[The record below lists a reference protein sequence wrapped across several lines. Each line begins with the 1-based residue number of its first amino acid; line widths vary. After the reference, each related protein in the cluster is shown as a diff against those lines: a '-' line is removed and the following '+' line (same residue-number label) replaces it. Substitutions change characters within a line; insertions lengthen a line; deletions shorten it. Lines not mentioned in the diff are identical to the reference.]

1 VILTQL
7 WLPLQVPPFFSP
19 LVLVCVVFLLLVCRL
34 VHRMTLK
41 NSFAADIEKEN
52 GSVEMGHIPSLKAG
66 WNGTGLLS
74 PSSKLSPSSSGRMN
88 FQISK
93 TLSNT
98 GESNTTGVASQTA
111 SGVLSASG
119 FPSVRPGSTTS
130 SGLLLHMQSALNPD
144 EAREYVIKVADLL
157 LEFSCADTIVKSHMC
172 SLSLLIRLFQMLN
185 KLEAPILVKVW

>member
-1 VILTQL
+1 MQLCLEGMVILTQL

-98 GESNTTGVASQTA
+98 VYSLALSNKHISMLCKFILMLGLSSSCFLFISKSFALHTPVNADVGSDSRSYSYSYFIPVTTG
-111 SGVLSASG
+111 
-119 FPSVRPGSTTS
+119 
-130 SGLLLHMQSALNPD
+130 
-144 EAREYVIKVADLL
+144 
-157 LEFSCADTIVKSHMC
+157 
-172 SLSLLIRLFQMLN
+172 
-185 KLEAPILVKVW
+185 

>member
-1 VILTQL
+1 MQLCLEGMVILTQP

-19 LVLVCVVFLLLVCRL
+19 LVLVHGVVFCCWFVGLFM
-34 VHRMTLK
+34 RMTLK
-41 NSFAADIEKEN
+41 NSFAADNEKDN

-98 GESNTTGVASQTA
+98 VYSLALSNKHISTLCKFILMLGVSSSCFLFISKSLALHTAVYAAVGSDSRSYSYSYFIPVTTG
-111 SGVLSASG
+111 
-119 FPSVRPGSTTS
+119 
-130 SGLLLHMQSALNPD
+130 
-144 EAREYVIKVADLL
+144 
-157 LEFSCADTIVKSHMC
+157 
-172 SLSLLIRLFQMLN
+172 
-185 KLEAPILVKVW
+185 